1 MSGCSLVFGEEY
13 RAIVGAVQSGT
24 VVARET
30 ADVERW
36 KLDQEDSAPPHHTD
50 VLERSLSCMKRDLTS
65 DRHDVRLLALEVV
78 ASTTNSDGGCGDTAV
93 SASKMIM
100 GDAAS
105 GIRDSVA
112 SILLTGKED
121 ADVFD
126 DGYVRSLALT
136 IFSNVLSTLSK
147 EKLLSPFVRD
157 EWYTSSLIPVLV
169 DEIKTAAKHPC
180 NASLAAKC
188 LSALFANSREA
199 CCRGPKDVLVSL
211 EAAKKVG
218 KASYANLEKEAQ
230 IAIEEMVQ
238 REN

>member
-24 VVARET
+24 FVARET
-30 ADVERW
+30 ADVERP

-50 VLERSLSCMKRDLTS
+50 VLERSLSRMKRDLRS

-78 ASTTNSDGGCGDTAV
+78 ASTTDSDRACGDTAV

-112 SILLTGKED
+112 SILFTGKED

-126 DGYVRSLALT
+126 DGYFRSLALT
-136 IFSNVLSTLSK
+136 ILSNVLYFFQRRNCSRRSLG
-147 EKLLSPFVRD
+147 
-157 EWYTSSLIPVLV
+157 TSGI
-169 DEIKTAAKHPC
+169 H
-180 NASLAAKC
+180 
-188 LSALFANSREA
+188 R
-199 CCRGPKDVLVSL
+199 R
-211 EAAKKVG
+211 
-218 KASYANLEKEAQ
+218 
-230 IAIEEMVQ
+230 
-238 REN
+238 